1 MITRNKSITKHSS
14 KCPINVS
21 NISVCLYLHLIFS
34 FFHFNVQKF
43 EVVSLLNG
51 QYVQWNLYFM
61 GTLLTVTC
69 LRRSVNLLS
78 NLLFLQLSVKEVSLR
93 KWPLTSH
100 LLVREKSNYKP
111 SALSLCK
118 LDSVSQK
125 WLTSL
130 SCILLNTTLLFM
142 LVYCLDY
149 FPRRWHFSVRESESE
164 SDVNKKIQFVL
175 WYIYTEH
182 MQKSDIHI

>member
-14 KCPINVS
+14 KYPINVS
-21 NISVCLYLHLIFS
+21 IISICLYLHLIFS
-34 FFHFNVQKF
+34 FIHFNVQKF

-78 NLLFLQLSVKEVSLR
+78 NLLFPQLSVKEVSLR

-100 LLVREKSNYKP
+100 LLVREKSNYKS

-118 LDSVSQK
+118 LDCFPKMIDLAILHFIKYIRSFHVS
-125 WLTSL
+125 LLSL
-130 SCILLNTTLLFM
+130 FLAKMACQ
-142 LVYCLDY
+142 C
-149 FPRRWHFSVRESESE
+149 
-164 SDVNKKIQFVL
+164 
-175 WYIYTEH
+175 
-182 MQKSDIHI
+182 